1 MYTIRLQ
8 RYEGYNLKPNIIDL
22 CMNSFHIQSLY
33 FFAVHTSILI
43 FMISVCRK
51 EKGGGKEFNP
61 PPNTYENK
69 GLSLALSQHLFQK
82 QSNLVCFSNNA
93 HFNCLEMY
101 DSSQN
106 MIELLKLGC
115 IKYLQYFVAFL
126 NYTTQFNAFDFKH
139 VSISF

>member
-1 MYTIRLQ
+1 MKARV
-8 RYEGYNLKPNIIDL
+8 E
-22 CMNSFHIQSLY
+22 F
-33 FFAVHTSILI
+33 SIE
-43 FMISVCRK
+43 S
-51 EKGGGKEFNP
+51 
-61 PPNTYENK
+61 
-69 GLSLALSQHLFQK
+69 ALFQKK

-106 MIELLKLGC
+106 MIELFKLGC

-139 VSISF
+139 VSISFLVHFYGVA